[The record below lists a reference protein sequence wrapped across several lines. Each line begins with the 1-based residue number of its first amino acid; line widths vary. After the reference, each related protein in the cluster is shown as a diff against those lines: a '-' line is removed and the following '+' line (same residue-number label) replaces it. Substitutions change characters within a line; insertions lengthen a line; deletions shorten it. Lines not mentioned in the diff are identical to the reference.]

1 MMIAGV
7 CKDMSFERIHTERVL
22 SPRLKWRCP
31 GQPHLGTR
39 VDNYRCSL
47 PGLAE
52 FTIYRCEGTVR
63 ATTKLP
69 QRRAPKLWLN
79 RFAHARKKESN
90 LPVRVRR
97 TMFTLTC

>member
-1 MMIAGV
+1 MIAGV
-7 CKDMSFERIHTERVL
+7 GEEMSLECSRAERVS

-63 ATTKLP
+63 ATTKLS
-69 QRRAPKLWLN
+69 QRRAAKLWLN
-79 RFAHARKKESN
+79 RFTHARKKESN
-90 LPVRVRR
+90 LPLRDRR
-97 TMFTLTC
+97 TTFTLEC